1 MKTAVYTLT
10 LFIFLG
16 FSSFAQNATNFNVT
30 SCSGVNFDLFN
41 TLDAG
46 KVVVIGWTMPCGS
59 CVLPLKTTYNVV
71 QSYQSTHP
79 ERVMMLLVDDYANTP
94 CASIE
99 LWANSNGMPNTLKFS
114 NPAIKMM
121 DYGSTGMPKVVVIG
135 GPERRVFYNTN
146 NAVDHVAL
154 QQAIN
159 NAISVVTAINEST
172 AHSSTFRAYPNPA
185 QNIVNIDFSLQKPDR
200 IQISLFNEV
209 GQEVK
214 VFYSGVANEGRN
226 QLESS
231 TENLASGLYHLQ
243 LKHSKG
249 VEQLKFN
256 IVK

>member
-1 MKTAVYTLT
+1 MKTALYTLII
-10 LFIFLG
+10 FIFLG
-16 FSSFAQNATNFNVT
+16 FSSLAQNATNFNVT

-46 KVVVIGWTMPCGS
+46 KVVVLGWTMPCGS

-79 ERVMMLLVDDYANTP
+79 ERVVMLMVDDYANTP

-121 DYGSTGMPKVVVIG
+121 DYGSNGMPKVVVIG
-135 GPERRVFYNTN
+135 GSERRVFYNAN

-159 NAISVVTAINEST
+159 NAISVVTDITESHENPVSINV
-172 AHSSTFRAYPNPA
+172 FPNPA
-185 QNIVNIDFSLQKPDR
+185 KSIINAVFSRQHSDQ
-200 IQISLFNEV
+200 IQIKIYNET

-214 VFYSGVANEGRN
+214 DVYSGYADKG
-226 QLESS
+226 QLQFEIS
-231 TENLASGLYHLQ
+231 TDNLANGLYHIQ
-243 LKHSKG
+243 MKDSQG
-249 VEQLKFN
+249 VHTLKFSV
-256 IVK
+256 IK

>member
-1 MKTAVYTLT
+1 MKTSVYTLIIS
-10 LFIFLG
+10 IFLG

-79 ERVMMLLVDDYANTP
+79 ERVMMLMVDDYANTP

-121 DYGSTGMPKVVVIG
+121 DYGSNGMPKVVVIG
-135 GPERRVFYNTN
+135 GSERRVFYNAN

-172 AHSSTFRAYPNPA
+172 ATSSSLKAYPNPA

-200 IQISLFNEV
+200 IQISLFNDV

-214 VFYSGVANEGRN
+214 VFYSDVANEGLN
-226 QLESS
+226 QFEIS
-231 TENLASGLYHLQ
+231 TENLANGLYHIQ

>member
-1 MKTAVYTLT
+1 MKTSVYTLIIS
-10 LFIFLG
+10 IFLG

-79 ERVMMLLVDDYANTP
+79 ERVMMLMVDDYANTP

-121 DYGSTGMPKVVVIG
+121 DYGSNGMPKVVVIG
-135 GPERRVFYNTN
+135 GSERRVFYNAN

-172 AHSSTFRAYPNPA
+172 ATSSSFKAYPNPA

-200 IQISLFNEV
+200 IQISLFNDV

-214 VFYSGVANEGRN
+214 VFYSDVANEGLN
-226 QLESS
+226 QFEIS
-231 TENLASGLYHLQ
+231 TENLANGLYHIQ